1 MTLSGCISSPL
12 ENFLWVCGRVSSNFD
27 MKFSEQIIPVTEGKI
42 WASLYL
48 IIFAKLLTL
57 HLKLPWRKPSVCSV
71 CLTLSQDIVRT
82 VWNDVGYLQKLSKI
96 NCRQH
101 KEFSNL
107 TSAIQVEL
115 IEVSR
120 VVLSWIL
127 LHGHSWSSFRR
138 NLHHL
143 RSATVLCRGVVENSW
158 HLFQSDVIPL
168 KINKWSSRFR
178 LAPKQCL

>member
-1 MTLSGCISSPL
+1 MSEFI
-12 ENFLWVCGRVSSNFD
+12 FD
-27 MKFSEQIIPVTEGKI
+27 HICKIIDTAFE
-42 WASLYL
+42 ASVGS
-48 IIFAKLLTL
+48 I
-57 HLKLPWRKPSVCSV
+57 

-120 VVLSWIL
+120 VVLS
-127 LHGHSWSSFRR
+127 
-138 NLHHL
+138 
-143 RSATVLCRGVVENSW
+143 
-158 HLFQSDVIPL
+158 
-168 KINKWSSRFR
+168 
-178 LAPKQCL
+178 